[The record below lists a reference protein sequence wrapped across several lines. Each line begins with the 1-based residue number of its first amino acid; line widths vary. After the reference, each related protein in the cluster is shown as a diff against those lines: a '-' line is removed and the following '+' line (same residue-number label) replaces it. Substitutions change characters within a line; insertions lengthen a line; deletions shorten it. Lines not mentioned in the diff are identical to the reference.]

1 MIYSFGLGEPLM
13 LKLVVPAFSILLASS
28 VPVPAQ
34 QTGVCLPALA
44 VSEFI
49 ALMKDGEEPSNA
61 FNRSMKQNFDGTE
74 RCAEKINAE
83 FKKFDMPS
91 PFEWPLFWLISAGVL
106 WAVEKNFSKQFFN
119 GKFDFYC
126 LDLACSIINV
136 WVLRNISICGWS
148 WNSLKCLKEDDFDE
162 EQFQPLI
169 DWIAKACSCIC
180 FSETD
185 SYSEFCS
192 FFALRFSTGCRPSP
206 GQWNSQRWRSAM
218 AQTQS
223 SPDH

>member
-1 MIYSFGLGEPLM
+1 MLLTGLTAFRIMIYSFGLGEPLM

-34 QTGVCLPALA
+34 QTAVCLPALA

-91 PFEWPLFWLISAGVL
+91 PFE
-106 WAVEKNFSKQFFN
+106 
-119 GKFDFYC
+119 
-126 LDLACSIINV
+126 
-136 WVLRNISICGWS
+136 
-148 WNSLKCLKEDDFDE
+148 
-162 EQFQPLI
+162 
-169 DWIAKACSCIC
+169 
-180 FSETD
+180 
-185 SYSEFCS
+185 
-192 FFALRFSTGCRPSP
+192 
-206 GQWNSQRWRSAM
+206 
-218 AQTQS
+218 
-223 SPDH
+223 

>member
-1 MIYSFGLGEPLM
+1 MLALQNCTALCFDAGSMLLTGLTAFRIMIYSFGLGEPLM

-91 PFEWPLFWLISAGVL
+91 PFE
-106 WAVEKNFSKQFFN
+106 
-119 GKFDFYC
+119 
-126 LDLACSIINV
+126 
-136 WVLRNISICGWS
+136 
-148 WNSLKCLKEDDFDE
+148 
-162 EQFQPLI
+162 
-169 DWIAKACSCIC
+169 
-180 FSETD
+180 
-185 SYSEFCS
+185 
-192 FFALRFSTGCRPSP
+192 
-206 GQWNSQRWRSAM
+206 
-218 AQTQS
+218 
-223 SPDH
+223 